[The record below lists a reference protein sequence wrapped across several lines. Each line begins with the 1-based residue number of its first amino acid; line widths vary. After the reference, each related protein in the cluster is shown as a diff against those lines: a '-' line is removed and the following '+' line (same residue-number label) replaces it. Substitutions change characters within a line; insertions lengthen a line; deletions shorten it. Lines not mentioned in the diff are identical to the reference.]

1 MNNKNCTK
9 TKSGK
14 LSRHYSA
21 YKNNRRQYRFLRAQ
35 QSRLIRLGNEWPD
48 STQKF
53 FNETLY
59 FGRKQEMLRTY
70 LWFANTANDFL
81 VTP

>member
-1 MNNKNCTK
+1 MNKNCTK

-21 YKNNRRQYRFLRAQ
+21 YKNNRKQYRFLRAQ
-35 QSRLIRLGNEWPD
+35 QSRLIRLGNGWPD
-48 STQKF
+48 SAQKF
-53 FNETLY
+53 INETIN
-59 FGRKQEMLRTY
+59 FGRKQELLTTN
-70 LWFANTANDFL
+70 LWYANTANDFL